1 MRKSQVEKKIWD
13 IGHST
18 LSWSSFLN
26 LLKEHE
32 IECLV
37 DIRRFPASRK
47 FPHFCQK
54 EIKGNLE
61 KAGLE
66 YVWMGETLGG
76 FRRGGY
82 EAWMKTMEFLRGL
95 EKLEALARIKRV
107 AVMCAE
113 RYFGRCHRRFLLQAL
128 QKRGWEI
135 QHII

>member
-1 MRKSQVEKKIWD
+1 LRQGLVEKKIWD

-18 LSWSSFLN
+18 RSWNLFLN

-47 FPHFCQK
+47 FPHFGQK
-54 EIKGNLE
+54 EIKENLE

-66 YVWMGETLGG
+66 YVWLGETLGG
-76 FRRGGY
+76 FRREGY
-82 EAWMKTMEFLRGL
+82 EAWMKTPEFLLGL

-113 RYFGRCHRRFLLQAL
+113 RYFDRCHRRFLLQAL
-128 QKRGWEI
+128 QNRGWEI